1 MAVFQWRYRKGV
13 APAVEDVLDA
23 VAAGRSLEAGSGAKF
38 KSGSSESPS
47 GSRVASAAS
56 KLKAVAAMASTPRSA
71 GGRKRASKKVGKR
84 PATEV
89 SPALKEKL
97 STSADGNAE
106 SGIRVQLARSISM
119 VFAPS
124 GYKAPAEAGS
134 VPEDSLELEYVH
146 GYGGKNM
153 RANLFLNEA
162 GRVVYPM
169 AALGVVC
176 DPESRDQRHRL
187 QKQ

>member
-1 MAVFQWRYRKGV
+1 M
-13 APAVEDVLDA
+13 
-23 VAAGRSLEAGSGAKF
+23 
-38 KSGSSESPS
+38 
-47 GSRVASAAS
+47 
-56 KLKAVAAMASTPRSA
+56 
-71 GGRKRASKKVGKR
+71 KRLGKR
-84 PATEV
+84 PSSEI
-89 SPALKEKL
+89 SSALKARL
-97 STSADGNAE
+97 SESEDSSASPGL
-106 SGIRVQLARSISM
+106 RVQLARSISM

-176 DPESRDQRHRL
+176 DP
-187 QKQ
+187 